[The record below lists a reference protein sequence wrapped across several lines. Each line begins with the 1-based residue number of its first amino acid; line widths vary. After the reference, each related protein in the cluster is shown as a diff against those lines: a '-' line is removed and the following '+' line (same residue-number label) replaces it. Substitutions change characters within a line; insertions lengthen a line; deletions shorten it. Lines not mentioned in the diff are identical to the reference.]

1 MENFRAIVDEMA
13 ARGAAHE
20 VADAEE
26 LVKALERLLTDAALR
41 REVANT
47 AQGIATAKDAILDAV
62 LGQLEPA
69 LAGIAAHGR
78 GGRST
83 AASTHGSGREDA

>member
-1 MENFRAIVDEMA
+1 MENFHAIVAEMA

-26 LVKALERLLTDAALR
+26 LVKALERLLTDAELR

-47 AQGIATAKDAILDAV
+47 AQAIATAKDGILDAV

-69 LAGIAAHGR
+69 LAGIAARGR
-78 GGRST
+78 GGRRT
-83 AASTHGSGREDA
+83 AHSTHGSGHEDA